1 MDPNLDL
8 GGDDGQQR
16 RLGGNILK
24 LKNASLKFGD
34 NIILDDFSYNFN
46 KGDKIGIVG
55 ANGVGKTSFIKVIT
69 EQQALNSGEIELG
82 ETVVF
87 GTYDQMGIDID
98 GNKKVLDFIKE
109 RVEARDGS
117 AMGEAPQ
124 EAMRL
129 LKQFQFQRNR
139 WFERVGMLSGG
150 ERRRLQLMSVLT
162 KRPNFLVLDEPTND
176 IDLDTL
182 TALEQYLEEY
192 NGVLVIVSH
201 DRYFTDKVTDHLFVF
216 EGSGVVKDFTGTL
229 SDYAEC
235 LFETERSSGEGE
247 ATVEVKKGAYK
258 EDKEAR
264 MQRTNQLKKDKREMK
279 NIDNKMEKI
288 KKEVSALEIKVE
300 DSADEGWT
308 VLGEYFQLNMHSNIS
323 TGLPVSLTPSI
334 HSYILDET
342 ADLTDKMNALKED
355 LDEKEMRWL
364 ELAEVIE
371 EAEAQN

>member
-1 MDPNLDL
+1 MQSGKWKAHLSISQPILHSSHFIATKQKARQDAFYTLEKSTKPRAVDPNLDL

-24 LKNASLKFGD
+24 LKNASLKFGDD

-69 EQQALNSGEIELG
+69 EQQALDSGEVELG

-192 NGVLVIVSH
+192 KGVLVIVSH

-216 EGSGVVKDFTGTL
+216 EGSGIVKDFKGTL

-235 LFETERSSGEGE
+235 LFETESSSGEGDVVAE
-247 ATVEVKKGAYK
+247 AKKGSYK

-264 MQRTNQLKKDKREMK
+264 MKRTNDLKKDKKEMK
-279 NIDNKMEKI
+279 NIDNKMEKL
-288 KKEVSALEIKVE
+288 KKEISASEIKIE
-300 DSADEGWT
+300 GSADEGWT
-308 VLGEYFQLNMHSNIS
+308 VLGEFLHLRSM
-323 TGLPVSLTPSI
+323 LV
-334 HSYILDET
+334 
-342 ADLTDKMNALKED
+342 
-355 LDEKEMRWL
+355 
-364 ELAEVIE
+364 V
-371 EAEAQN
+371 